1 MQVFG
6 EGAANLVPEDRYR
19 RVPKEGYSSDSAKW
33 MKELE
38 EGLQGPME
46 EMRSAGED
54 AMKKMRIAEKE
65 SERKFNEQKARIIAM
80 ITTEDD

>member
-1 MQVFG
+1 MQVLG
-6 EGAANLVPEDRYR
+6 DGAANLVPEDLYR

-33 MKELE
+33 MKELGE
-38 EGLQGPME
+38 ELQGPTE
-46 EMRSAGED
+46 EMRAAGEE
-54 AMKKMRIAEKE
+54 ALKKMAMAEKE